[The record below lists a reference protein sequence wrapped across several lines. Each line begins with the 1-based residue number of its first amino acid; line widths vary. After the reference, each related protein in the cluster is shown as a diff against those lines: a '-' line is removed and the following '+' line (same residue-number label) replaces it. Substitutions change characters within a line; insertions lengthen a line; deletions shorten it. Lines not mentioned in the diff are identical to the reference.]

1 MTDAETDPAQP
12 PVTDAAAPAAPPA
25 EQSATPPSGEQPPAP
40 PAGGT
45 RLTAVRRRVLS
56 FPFALRAV
64 LSGVVLILVVL
75 PFYRLILGS
84 FQEGGPPE
92 RGPLTLENYRATF
105 EKSSDIIGNTL
116 QFAVGQT
123 LVPLV
128 IGVLLA
134 WVVTRTDVP
143 WRGLW
148 EFSTLGL
155 YFIPLLAAATAWSI
169 LLGGRNG
176 MINATIRALT
186 PWDGFDVNSMSGMI
200 FVQSLYLVPLVFLI
214 VAASMRNVSP
224 DYEHAARINGA
235 SPLSVFFRVTLGV
248 SRPALLSAAV
258 LCFIIGL
265 GSMEIPLLFGFPAK
279 EHVFTTDIYHY
290 LRVRMP
296 REHGRAS
303 ATGVVLLAASMVVL
317 VLYLR
322 SIRHSERYVTVSGK
336 GSQETP
342 TRLGRWR
349 WAVFAS
355 CCGFFFVTMV
365 LPFLAVVVGSL
376 LPYIG
381 RPDSDL
387 LAQSS
392 LDNYR
397 DLSDNPILWRSL
409 KNSLTLSLGAGGF
422 VMVFGALIA
431 YCVVRFRGRWSR
443 MIDYGSSL
451 PLMIPG
457 VVMATS
463 LLYTYITLT
472 FPGGF
477 RVWGTLWIMFMAY
490 VVYFLPVAVR
500 QMTGPVV
507 QLSVDLEHASRIS
520 GAGHLATM
528 GRIVL
533 PILRPALLGGLILAF
548 ITFMREFTLSV
559 LLFRS
564 GTEVISTVMYSFYS
578 NGRLPF
584 VAAISVGLWIA
595 GMVLMVILR
604 FVLKAR
610 ITF

>member
-1 MTDAETDPAQP
+1 MTETSTEPVEAPDDATSAEAG
-12 PVTDAAAPAAPPA
+12 AAPEGAA
-25 EQSATPPSGEQPPAP
+25 
-40 PAGGT
+40 
-45 RLTAVRRRVLS
+45 LWHAVRRRVLA
-56 FPFALRAV
+56 FPFALRVV
-64 LSGVVLILVVL
+64 LSVVVFTLVVL

-92 RGPLTLENYRATF
+92 RGPLTLDNYRDTF
-105 EKSSDIIGNTL
+105 NKSSDIIGNTL
-116 QFAVGQT
+116 EFAVGQT
-123 LVPLV
+123 VVPLV

-143 WRGLW
+143 WRGVW
-148 EFSTLGL
+148 EFSTIGL
-155 YFIPLLAAATAWSI
+155 YFIPLLAAGTAWSI

-176 MINATIRALT
+176 MLNEVIRAAT
-186 PWDGFDVNSMSGMI
+186 PWDGFDVYSMPGMI
-200 FVQSLYLVPLVFLI
+200 FVQSLYLVPLVFLV

-279 EHVFTTDIYHY
+279 EHVFTTDIFHA

-317 VLYLR
+317 IMYLR

-349 WAVFAS
+349 WAVFAA
-355 CCGFFFVTMV
+355 CCGFFFFTMIM
-365 LPFLAVVVGSL
+365 PFIAVVVGSL

-381 RPDSDL
+381 RPDTEL

-392 LDNYR
+392 LENYR
-397 DLSDNPILWRSL
+397 QLSDNPILWRSL
-409 KNSLTLSLGAGGF
+409 KNSLTLSLGAGLF
-422 VMVFGALIA
+422 VMVFSALIA
-431 YCVVRFRGRWSR
+431 YSVVRFKGRWSR
-443 MIDYGSSL
+443 TIDYGASL
-451 PLMIPG
+451 PLMVPA

-463 LLYTYITLT
+463 LLYTYITLDL
-472 FPGGF
+472 PGGF
-477 RVWGTLWIMFMAY
+477 SIYGTLWIMAMAY
-490 VVYFLPVAVR
+490 VVYFLPVGVR

-507 QLSVDLEHASRIS
+507 QLSADLEHASRIS
-520 GAGHLATM
+520 GAGNLATM
-528 GRIVL
+528 ARIVL
-533 PILRPALLGGLILAF
+533 PILRPALLGGLVLAF
-548 ITFMREFTLSV
+548 ITYMREFTLSV

-564 GTEVISTVMYSFYS
+564 GTEVITTVMYSFYN

-584 VAAISVGLWIA
+584 VAAISVGLWVA
-595 GMVLMVILR
+595 GMLLMVILR

>member
-1 MTDAETDPAQP
+1 MTDAETKQAQSPA
-12 PVTDAAAPAAPPA
+12 VGALWH
-25 EQSATPPSGEQPPAP
+25 G
-40 PAGGT
+40 
-45 RLTAVRRRVLS
+45 VRRRVLT
-56 FPFALRAV
+56 FPFALRVV
-64 LSGVVLILVVL
+64 LSLVVLILVVL

-134 WVVTRTDVP
+134 WVITRTDVP

-365 LPFLAVVVGSL
+365 LPFIAVVVGSL

-381 RPDSDL
+381 RPDTEL

-409 KNSLTLSLGAGGF
+409 KNSLTLSLGSGAF

-431 YCVVRFRGRWSR
+431 YCVVRFKSRWSR

-477 RVWGTLWIMFMAY
+477 RVWGTMWIMFMAY
-490 VVYFLPVAVR
+490 VVYFLPVSVR

-520 GAGHLATM
+520 GAGNLATM

>member
-1 MTDAETDPAQP
+1 MRSLEIERVWH
-12 PVTDAAAPAAPPA
+12 VTR
-25 EQSATPPSGEQPPAP
+25 Q
-40 PAGGT
+40 
-45 RLTAVRRRVLS
+45 RVFS
-56 FPFALRAV
+56 FGFALRAILTV
-64 LSGVVLILVVL
+64 LVFVLVLL

-105 EKSSDIIGNTL
+105 DKSSDIIVNTL
-116 QFAVGQT
+116 QFAIGQT
-123 LVPLV
+123 VVPLV

-134 WVVTRTDVP
+134 WIVTRTDVP

-155 YFIPLLAAATAWSI
+155 YFIPLLAAGTAWSI

-200 FVQSLYLVPLVFLI
+200 FVQSLYLVPLVFLV

-235 SPLSVFFRVTLGV
+235 SPLSVFFRITLGV
-248 SRPALLSAAV
+248 SRPALLSAGV

-265 GSMEIPLLFGFPAK
+265 GSMEIPLLFGFPAR
-279 EHVFTTDIYHY
+279 EHVFTTDIYRA
-290 LRVRMP
+290 LRVRFP
-296 REHGRAS
+296 PEHGRAA
-303 ATGVVLLAASMVVL
+303 ATGVVLLAASMIVL

-336 GSQETP
+336 GTQSAP

-349 WAVFAS
+349 WVVFAG
-355 CCGFFFVTMV
+355 CCGFFFFTMV
-365 LPFLAVVVGSL
+365 LPFIAVIVGSL

-381 RPDSDL
+381 RPEAEL

-409 KNSLTLSLGAGGF
+409 KNSLTLSIGAGLF
-422 VMVFGALIA
+422 VMLFGAMVA
-431 YCVVRFRGRWSR
+431 YSVVRFRSRWSR
-443 MIDYGSSL
+443 LIDYGSSL
-451 PLMIPG
+451 PLMIPA

-463 LLYTYITLT
+463 LLYTYITLSL
-472 FPGGF
+472 PGGF
-477 RVWGTLWIMFMAY
+477 TIWGTLWIMAIAY
-490 VVYFLPVAVR
+490 IVYFLPVSVR
-500 QMTGPVV
+500 QMTGPIV
-507 QLSVDLEHASRIS
+507 QLSADLEHASRIS
-520 GAGHLATM
+520 GAGSLATM

-533 PILRPALLGGLILAF
+533 PILRPALLGGLVLAF

-564 GTEVISTVMYSFYS
+564 GTEVISTVMFSFYS

-610 ITF
+610 ISF

>member
-1 MTDAETDPAQP
+1 M
-12 PVTDAAAPAAPPA
+12 TDAAAEAAAPT
-25 EQSATPPSGEQPPAP
+25 EDQLSGAP
-40 PAGGT
+40 PAGRT
-45 RLTAVRRRVLS
+45 LWTVARQRVLS
-56 FPFALRAV
+56 FPFALRVV
-64 LSGVVLILVVL
+64 LSLVVFTLVVL

-92 RGPLTLENYRATF
+92 QGPLTLENYRATF

-176 MINATIRALT
+176 MINATIRAVT

-349 WAVFAS
+349 WVVFAA

-365 LPFLAVVVGSL
+365 LPFIAVVVGSL

-381 RPDSDL
+381 RPDTEL
-387 LAQSS
+387 LARSS

-409 KNSLTLSLGAGGF
+409 KNSLTLSLGAGAF

-431 YCVVRFRGRWSR
+431 YSVVRFRSRWSR
-443 MIDYGSSL
+443 TIDYGSSL

-463 LLYTYITLT
+463 LLYTYITLSL
-472 FPGGF
+472 PGGIEIY
-477 RVWGTLWIMFMAY
+477 GTLWIMAMAY

-520 GAGHLATM
+520 GAGNLATM
-528 GRIVL
+528 GRVVL

-584 VAAISVGLWIA
+584 VAAISVGLWVA
-595 GMVLMVILR
+595 GMLLMVILR

>member
-1 MTDAETDPAQP
+1 MTGTATEPD
-12 PVTDAAAPAAPPA
+12 APPA
-25 EQSATPPSGEQPPAP
+25 DELSDAP
-40 PAGGT
+40 PAGT
-45 RLTAVRRRVLS
+45 LWYAARQRVLS
-56 FPFALRAV
+56 FPFALRVV
-64 LSGVVLILVVL
+64 LSLAVFSLVVL

-105 EKSSDIIGNTL
+105 DKSSDIIGNTL

-123 LVPLV
+123 VVPLV

-155 YFIPLLAAATAWSI
+155 YFIPLLAAGTAWSI

-176 MINATIRALT
+176 MLNEIIRALT
-186 PWDGFDVNSMSGMI
+186 PWDGFDVYSMSGMI
-200 FVQSLYLVPLVFLI
+200 FVQSLYL
-214 VAASMRNVSP
+214 AASM
-224 DYEHAARINGA
+224 
-235 SPLSVFFRVTLGV
+235 L
-248 SRPALLSAAV
+248 V
-258 LCFIIGL
+258 LI
-265 GSMEIPLLFGFPAK
+265 
-279 EHVFTTDIYHY
+279 
-290 LRVRMP
+290 
-296 REHGRAS
+296 
-303 ATGVVLLAASMVVL
+303 
-317 VLYLR
+317 LYLR

-336 GSQETP
+336 GSLQSP

-349 WAVFAS
+349 WVVFAA
-355 CCGFFFVTMV
+355 CCGFFFFTMV
-365 LPFLAVVVGSL
+365 LPFIAVVVGSL

-381 RPDSDL
+381 RPDTEL

-392 LDNYR
+392 LENYR
-397 DLSDNPILWRSL
+397 QLSDNPILWRSL
-409 KNSLTLSLGAGGF
+409 KNSLTLSLGSGLF
-422 VMVFGALIA
+422 VMVFGALVA
-431 YCVVRFRGRWSR
+431 YSVVRFRSRWSR
-443 MIDYGSSL
+443 TIDYGASL
-451 PLMIPG
+451 PLMVPA

-463 LLYTYITLT
+463 LLYTYITFSL
-472 FPGGF
+472 PGGF
-477 RVWGTLWIMFMAY
+477 SIYGTLWIMAMAY

-507 QLSVDLEHASRIS
+507 QLSADLEHASRIS
-520 GAGHLATM
+520 GAGNLATM

-548 ITFMREFTLSV
+548 ITYMREFTLSV

-564 GTEVISTVMYSFYS
+564 GTEVITTVMYSFYN

-595 GMVLMVILR
+595 GMLLMVILR

>member
-1 MTDAETDPAQP
+1 MARQ
-12 PVTDAAAPAAPPA
+12 
-25 EQSATPPSGEQPPAP
+25 
-40 PAGGT
+40 
-45 RLTAVRRRVLS
+45 RVLT
-56 FPFALRAV
+56 FPFALRVV
-64 LSGVVLILVVL
+64 LSLVVFTLVVL

-92 RGPLTLENYRATF
+92 QGPLTLENYRATF

-169 LLGGRNG
+169 LLGGRNE
-176 MINATIRALT
+176 MINATIRAVT

-279 EHVFTTDIYHY
+279 EHVLTTDIYHY

-349 WAVFAS
+349 WVVFAA

-365 LPFLAVVVGSL
+365 LPFIAVVVGSL

-381 RPDSDL
+381 RPDTEL
-387 LAQSS
+387 LARSS

-409 KNSLTLSLGAGGF
+409 KNSLTLSLGAGAF

-431 YCVVRFRGRWSR
+431 YSVVRFRSRWSR
-443 MIDYGSSL
+443 TIDYGSSL

-463 LLYTYITLT
+463 LLYTYITLSL
-472 FPGGF
+472 PGGIEIY
-477 RVWGTLWIMFMAY
+477 GTLWIMAMAY

-520 GAGHLATM
+520 GAGNLATM
-528 GRIVL
+528 GRVVL

-584 VAAISVGLWIA
+584 VAAISVGLWVA
-595 GMVLMVILR
+595 GMLLMVILR

>member
-1 MTDAETDPAQP
+1 MTDTSTESAGPSSETVAVDGADSGS
-12 PVTDAAAPAAPPA
+12 TRSAALWTVMR
-25 EQSATPPSGEQPPAP
+25 Q
-40 PAGGT
+40 
-45 RLTAVRRRVLS
+45 RVLS
-56 FPFALRAV
+56 FPFVMRVV
-64 LSGVVLILVVL
+64 LSLAVFVLVVL

-92 RGPLTLENYRATF
+92 RGAFTFQNYRDTF
-105 EKSSDIIGNTL
+105 AKSSDIIGNTL
-116 QFAVGQT
+116 EFAVGQT
-123 LVPLV
+123 LLPLV

-148 EFSTLGL
+148 EFATIGL
-155 YFIPLLAAATAWSI
+155 FFIPLLAAGTAWSI

-176 MINATIRALT
+176 MLNEVIRALT
-186 PWDGFDVNSMSGMI
+186 PFDGFDVYSMPGMI
-200 FVQSLYLVPLVFLI
+200 FVQSLYLVPLVFLV

-235 SPLSVFFRVTLGV
+235 SPLSVFFRITLGV

-279 EHVFTTDIYHY
+279 EHVFTTDIFHA

-303 ATGVVLLAASMVVL
+303 ATGVVLLAASLL
-317 VLYLR
+317 VLIAYLR
-322 SIRHSERYVTVSGK
+322 SIRHSDRYVTVSGK
-336 GSQETP
+336 GTQDTP

-349 WAVFAS
+349 WAVFAA
-355 CCGFFFVTMV
+355 CCGFFFFTMV
-365 LPFLAVVVGSL
+365 LPFIAVVVGSL

-381 RPDSDL
+381 RPDTEL

-392 LDNYR
+392 LENYR
-397 DLSDNPILWRSL
+397 QLSDNPILWRSL
-409 KNSLTLSLGAGGF
+409 KNSLILSLGAGLF
-422 VMVFGALIA
+422 VMVFGAMVA
-431 YCVVRFRGRWSR
+431 YCGVRFRGRWSR
-443 MIDYGSSL
+443 FIDYGASL
-451 PLMIPG
+451 PLMVPA

-463 LLYTYITLT
+463 LLYTYITLEL
-472 FPGGF
+472 PGGISIY
-477 RVWGTLWIMFMAY
+477 GTLWIMGVAY
-490 VVYFLPVAVR
+490 VAYFLPVAVR

-507 QLSVDLEHASRIS
+507 QLSADLEHASRIS
-520 GAGHLATM
+520 GAGNLATL

-564 GTEVISTVMYSFYS
+564 GTEVITTVMYSFYN

-584 VAAISVGLWIA
+584 VAAISVGLWVA
-595 GMVLMVILR
+595 GMLLMVVLR

>member
-1 MTDAETDPAQP
+1 MTGTGTEAVPALDDQESP
-12 PVTDAAAPAAPPA
+12 EAGAAPIG
-25 EQSATPPSGEQPPAP
+25 STLWHS
-40 PAGGT
+40 
-45 RLTAVRRRVLS
+45 VRNKVLS
-56 FPFALRAV
+56 FPFALRIV
-64 LSGVVLILVVL
+64 LSLAVFTLVVL

-105 EKSSDIIGNTL
+105 DKSSDIIGNTL

-123 LVPLV
+123 VVPLV

-176 MINATIRALT
+176 MLNEIIRAVT
-186 PWDGFDVNSMSGMI
+186 PWDGFDVYSMSGMI
-200 FVQSLYLVPLVFLI
+200 LVQSLYLVPLVFLV

-235 SPLSVFFRVTLGV
+235 SPLSVFFKVTLGV

-279 EHVFTTDIYHY
+279 EHVFTTDIFHA

-317 VLYLR
+317 VMYLR
-322 SIRHSERYVTVSGK
+322 SLRHSERYVTVSGK

-349 WAVFAS
+349 WVVFAA
-355 CCGFFFVTMV
+355 CCGFFFFTMI
-365 LPFLAVVVGSL
+365 LPFIAVVVGSL

-381 RPDSDL
+381 RPDTEL

-392 LDNYR
+392 LENYR
-397 DLSDNPILWRSL
+397 QLSDNPILWRSL
-409 KNSLTLSLGAGGF
+409 KNSLTLSVGAGLF
-422 VMVFGALIA
+422 VMVFGALVA
-431 YCVVRFRGRWSR
+431 YCVVRFRSRWSR
-443 MIDYGSSL
+443 TIDYGASL
-451 PLMIPG
+451 PLMVPA

-463 LLYTYITLT
+463 LLYTYITFKL
-472 FPGGF
+472 PGGF
-477 RVWGTLWIMFMAY
+477 SIYGTLWIMAMAY

-507 QLSVDLEHASRIS
+507 QLSADLEHASRIS
-520 GAGHLATM
+520 GAGNLATM

-548 ITFMREFTLSV
+548 ITYMREFTLSV

-564 GTEVISTVMYSFYS
+564 GTEVITTVMYSFYN

-584 VAAISVGLWIA
+584 VAAISVGLWVA
-595 GMVLMVILR
+595 GMLLMVILR